1 MQIVDLVVNQTE
13 FAVRSRRLVGRGLEA
28 TWFHRI
34 VMAAK
39 PMPRQVI
46 TEVGQLGPL
55 LHLSRRMDRHAKL
68 KVIGIEAVVLHQ
80 VTQQVFNEHPP

>member
-13 FAVRSRRLVGRGLEA
+13 FAVRSWRLVGRGLEA

-34 VMAAK
+34 VKAAK

-46 TEVGQLGPL
+46 PEVGQLGPL

-68 KVIGIEAVVLHQ
+68 KVIGIEAVVLRQ
-80 VTQQVFNEHPP
+80 VIQQVFNEHPP

>member
-1 MQIVDLVVNQTE
+1 
-13 FAVRSRRLVGRGLEA
+13 
-28 TWFHRI
+28 
-34 VMAAK
+34 MAAK